1 MLSLQLLFLH
11 KKNFFIMNTFK
22 GTGVALVT
30 PFKSDF
36 SIDYDGL
43 KKLVRLQIDGGT
55 DFLVVQGT
63 TGESPTLS
71 ADEKSKVLETVMTEN
86 NGQLPVIYGAGGNDT
101 VKVADAIKAIPAGVD
116 GILSVSPYYN
126 KPTQEGIYQHYKY
139 LAESTDLPIILYNV
153 PGRTGSNV
161 FAETTLRLAEIS
173 NIVAMK
179 EASGNFDQ
187 IMEII
192 RCRPE
197 GFGVL
202 SGDDAITMPLI
213 AAGADGVISV
223 VANAFPEKFS
233 AMVNA
238 SLRGDLAYA
247 REVHYDLLPVTR
259 MLFEEGNP
267 GGVKVSLEVRK
278 LMSQAMRRPLVPV
291 SKGLEARIIAETER
305 LLK

>member
-1 MLSLQLLFLH
+1 
-11 KKNFFIMNTFK
+11 MNNFK

-30 PFKSDF
+30 PFNADF
-36 SIDYDGL
+36 SIDFNGL
-43 KKLVRLQIDGGT
+43 KKLVRLQIEGGT
-55 DFLVVQGT
+55 NFLVVQGT

-71 ADEKSKVLETVMTEN
+71 TDEKRQILDTVLEEN
-86 NGQLPVIYGAGGNDT
+86 NGQLPIVFGAGGNDT
-101 VKVADAIKAIPAGVD
+101 VKVAETISKIPAGVD

-126 KPTQEGIYQHYKY
+126 KPTQEGIFQHYKQ

-161 FAETTLRLAEIS
+161 LAETTLRLAEIS

-179 EASGNFDQ
+179 EASGSFDQ

-233 AMVNA
+233 AMVSA
-238 SLRGDLAYA
+238 TMRGDLAYA
-247 REVHYDLLPVTR
+247 RELHYDLLPITR

-267 GGVKVSLEVRK
+267 GGVKVALEYRK
-278 LMSQAMRRPLVPV
+278 LMSQAMRRPLIPV
-291 SKGLEARIIAETER
+291 SSGLAKRIENESIR
-305 LLK
+305 LLS